1 MAQTQR
7 QFAALL
13 GRLGKPEAEFN
24 QPWIPGTT
32 IKSPAGL
39 RTDKFITALILHWH
53 GRITIA
59 TAAIAALTVDSL
71 GQLLQEIR
79 VYGQHAVYGNIR
91 PFVIRGGHVRVLN
104 KIYRQNYVPR
114 DQQAITNTGPWLA
127 PGAAQAVG
135 TYDLDVF
142 WTCPLFPLP
151 MSLNLAPMYSLKG
164 PDWAGNLF
172 LEVDAGDATALG
184 GVVANTTFSAHGS
197 GAGNPTLFVSVLRP
211 NLGVPTMNRLSPAIC
226 FKSYK
231 SLDSVVQGPSGS
243 NSMIATLNI
252 GKKMQGLLVE
262 SGTLFPALDAN
273 QRAYSSMSDSI
284 ITRVMVG
291 LDGKDL
297 VQISSGF
304 DQQEWSQWLGGNIM
318 PVGYN
323 EYNFCR
329 ESGNPDSGFPAE
341 TLTAAR
347 RFEIDGDWVGAAGQG
362 SILIQDEILGT
373 PALSAAT
380 SATGTT
386 S

>member
-1 MAQTQR
+1 
-7 QFAALL
+7 
-13 GRLGKPEAEFN
+13 
-24 QPWIPGTT
+24 
-32 IKSPAGL
+32 
-39 RTDKFITALILHWH
+39 
-53 GRITIA
+53 
-59 TAAIAALTVDSL
+59 
-71 GQLLQEIR
+71 
-79 VYGQHAVYGNIR
+79 
-91 PFVIRGGHVRVLN
+91 
-104 KIYRQNYVPR
+104 
-114 DQQAITNTGPWLA
+114 
-127 PGAAQAVG
+127 
-135 TYDLDVF
+135 
-142 WTCPLFPLP
+142 
-151 MSLNLAPMYSLKG
+151 
-164 PDWAGNLF
+164 
-172 LEVDAGDATALG
+172 
-184 GVVANTTFSAHGS
+184 
-197 GAGNPTLFVSVLRP
+197 
-211 NLGVPTMNRLSPAIC
+211 
-226 FKSYK
+226 
-231 SLDSVVQGPSGS
+231 
-243 NSMIATLNI
+243 MIATLNI

-291 LDGKDL
+291 LDGKNL